1 MAFRPA
7 SASLSEAAARKLAS
21 VSCDV
26 SRESSFIFWA
36 EASNADV
43 ASAESCL
50 FKVMGFFGVPSALSC
65 KAFTASETWLRIN
78 VTATFCSLS
87 PSS

>member
-1 MAFRPA
+1 MAFSPA
-7 SASLSEAAARKLAS
+7 SASLSEAAARRFAS
-21 VSCDV
+21 VSADC
-26 SRESSFIFWA
+26 SSESSLIFWA
-36 EASNADV
+36 EASKAEV

-50 FKVMGFFGVPSALSC
+50 FKVMGFFGVPSGLPC
-65 KAFTASETWLRIN
+65 NAFTASETWLLIS